1 MKWMTHFF
9 LGQTRSTPRGF
20 QLKILFVTFPS
31 SYVPNLYTIY
41 WSKLIRLILPQLF
54 LGSCCTLYFLFRFL
68 YTGRILY
75 EIYFHLSLV
84 DTTCMHVYCVYIYS
98 MSFTHVPWQS
108 SHGNGGIVGESSR
121 DDLTHERL
129 GVGAGAG
136 TRWRRTPPGRQS
148 RRRSSSSSVPPLPE
162 WHCYASCVVSVSTTL
177 LIMSRHLV

>member
-54 LGSCCTLYFLFRFL
+54 LGWCCTLYFLFRFL
-68 YTGRILY
+68 FTGRILY

-84 DTTCMHVYCVYIYS
+84 DTTCMHVYCVYIYIYS

-108 SHGNGGIVGESSR
+108 SHGNGGGWARV
-121 DDLTHERL
+121 
-129 GVGAGAG
+129 
-136 TRWRRTPPGRQS
+136 
-148 RRRSSSSSVPPLPE
+148 RRRSCWRKQPWRPDARAPRRWGRSRHTVATHTTRPAKPPPLVLILSP
-162 WHCYASCVVSVSTTL
+162 ALARMAL
-177 LIMSRHLV
+177 LC